1 MKKLLCME
9 QGYEIL
15 LQIFKYSPAIQTI
28 ALDYLIVFMCQVVQ
42 LRVSSCVPLMVTS
55 QV

>member
-1 MKKLLCME
+1 ME